1 MTEFVN
7 QNGEGP
13 ESRSRRDQA
22 SSREGAARGTGEER
36 ASRPRRRRESAP
48 EEQTES
54 TPMISLDLAIRLA
67 ASLDHPM
74 RDTLRQFREELKVFA
89 AEANRESAPI
99 GFTSGGPEPVSIAI
113 VRSCCRETAARL
125 EEHINFLGDG
135 TARALKLRILAQAV
149 QTELQEFDIYLTQSN
164 FRGGLVPESELST
177 ILTVVNSLRGNLGQR
192 LVEFDAIQIALD
204 G

>member
-7 QNGEGP
+7 LNGEGP
-13 ESRSRRDQA
+13 ENRSRRDQ
-22 SSREGAARGTGEER
+22 SSREGATPGSGEER

-48 EEQTES
+48 EEQPES
-54 TPMISLDLAIRLA
+54 TPMISLDLALRLS

-89 AEANRESAPI
+89 VEANRESAPI
-99 GFTSGGPEPVSIAI
+99 GFIRGGPEPVSIAV

-125 EEHINFLGDG
+125 EDHVHFLGDG

-164 FRGGLVPESELST
+164 FREGLVPESELST